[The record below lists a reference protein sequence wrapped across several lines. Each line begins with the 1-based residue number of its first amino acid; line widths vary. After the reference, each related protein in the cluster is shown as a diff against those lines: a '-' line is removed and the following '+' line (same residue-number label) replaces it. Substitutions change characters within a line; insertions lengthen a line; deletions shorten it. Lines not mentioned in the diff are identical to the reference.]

1 MLQQLLF
8 REDQSKPH
16 QDCLALGVA
25 TEITLRDVG
34 VQRSE
39 WDATV
44 SRYPRCVASFANG
57 AKHLASQYRLSTRCL
72 PSNGWCRDPVGW
84 VGLINPTYSRE
95 SYTVPQRSTDVLK
108 SRTQYHSH
116 SALAGG
122 LTQTSPSGKV
132 FLLSTL
138 TLTLTISLS
147 RAFGLEVDCP

>member
-1 MLQQLLF
+1 MLQQLQF

-72 PSNGWCRDPVGW
+72 PSNGWCRDPAGR
-84 VGLINPTYSRE
+84 VGLINRRTPE
-95 SYTVPQRSTDVLK
+95 SYIVPQPLGTCGWSHADQPVRKSIPAIRLWARDAPRQDVE
-108 SRTQYHSH
+108 RH
-116 SALAGG
+116 SA
-122 LTQTSPSGKV
+122 SPLFQGCE
-132 FLLSTL
+132 L
-138 TLTLTISLS
+138 
-147 RAFGLEVDCP
+147 